1 MIAIATIIVLIV
13 VVLLGIHYG
22 HKPKAIQAPKPAPVA
37 VVPAP
42 APREPAPNATAAGKA
57 PSNPKPEPHKY
68 PIVEG
73 DRLLWIADAA
83 CNATSRYQEIADLS
97 GVKDAD
103 KIYFGRQLLIPGDC
117 KADFTPRRAHGYR
130 HHDVAIDTTITKSD
144 KPVTSASV
152 LTADQRFVFTVP
164 KYNRYDWNPYLP
176 KIPLPTISTG
186 TNVET
191 ASNITAPPVTA
202 LAAPTQSAAAPSTT
216 LAKAVKG
223 RIWYEI
229 QIAPDV
235 FPRQIAD
242 GSFAAFLVN
251 HKSPASRA
259 KYKLYLKTGVIV
271 THDGNGDAHVFAELK
286 QAPTESQKL
295 ALVFVAAQSGPFQI
309 GTVTL
314 GKGHVVESAPH
325 ALPKFKRSDYTE
337 LQLDFPL
344 RPKNQ
349 GKVVVLCSAQ
359 AGIGL
364 IFGPWGPLATGG
376 ACVIS
381 QLF

>member
-1 MIAIATIIVLIV
+1 MDASKMRDVVGADRSRNLSEDDIAAFFDAL
-13 VVLLGIHYG
+13 
-22 HKPKAIQAPKPAPVA
+22 
-37 VVPAP
+37 
-42 APREPAPNATAAGKA
+42 R
-57 PSNPKPEPHKY
+57 
-68 PIVEG
+68 
-73 DRLLWIADAA
+73 DRGSIERMFDFLPDVSFYIKDRQCRWMA
-83 CNATSRYQEIADLS
+83 CN
-97 GVKDAD
+97 
-103 KIYFGRQLLIPGDC
+103 
-117 KADFTPRRAHGYR
+117 
-130 HHDVAIDTTITKSD
+130 
-144 KPVTSASV
+144 TSAVQS
-152 LTADQRFVFTVP
+152 LNFRDR
-164 KYNRYDWNPYLP
+164 
-176 KIPLPTISTG
+176 
-186 TNVET
+186 VEIIGAT
-191 ASNITAPPVTA
+191 
-202 LAAPTQSAAAPSTT
+202 
-216 LAKAVKG
+216 
-223 RIWYEI
+223 EF
-229 QIAPDV
+229 DF